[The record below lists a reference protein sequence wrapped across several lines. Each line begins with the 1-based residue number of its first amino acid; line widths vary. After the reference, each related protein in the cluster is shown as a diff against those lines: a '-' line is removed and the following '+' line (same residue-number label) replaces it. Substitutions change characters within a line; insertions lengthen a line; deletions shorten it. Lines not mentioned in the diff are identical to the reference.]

1 MFGQDMIERLFR
13 REPKF
18 KAIQAGSI
26 YRRYLADNTVETA
39 EVLTIKDDPFGIPH
53 VRYDVMIGRASDAH
67 LAHDGTRILS
77 LESFAEQFVE
87 KIAPHVVAA
96 AEVAA
101 EVAAD
106 AA

>member
-1 MFGQDMIERLFR
+1 MFGQEMIEWLFR

-18 KAIQAGSI
+18 DAIQAGST
-26 YRRYLADNTVETA
+26 YRRYLADSTVETA

-53 VRYDVMIGRASDAH
+53 VRYDVMIGRASDSR

-77 LESFAEQFVE
+77 LETFAEQFVE
-87 KIAPHVVAA
+87 KIASHVVAE
-96 AEVAA
+96 AEAT
-101 EVAAD
+101 AD